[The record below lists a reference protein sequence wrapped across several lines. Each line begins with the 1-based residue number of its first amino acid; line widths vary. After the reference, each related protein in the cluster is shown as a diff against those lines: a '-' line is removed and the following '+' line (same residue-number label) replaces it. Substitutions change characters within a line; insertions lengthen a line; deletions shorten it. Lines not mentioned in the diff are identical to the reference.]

1 MKKLGSVFLL
11 LSLVTVLFTK
21 TAFSDTFACMETD
34 RVGYNTS
41 ANMEITKFKLQRFVL
56 SVNDELNLMS
66 SKKIQFHESLVKC
79 VFDKKYSEV
88 LCHNGLTRTLNFNT
102 DTLKFVYAG
111 IPTSEDDPFLS
122 YGDCERF

>member
-34 RVGYNTS
+34 NVGYDTS
-41 ANMEITKFKLQRFVL
+41 ANMEFSKFKLKRFVL
-56 SVNDELNLMS
+56 TVNDELNLMS
-66 SKKIQFHESLVKC
+66 SKKIKFHKSLVKC
-79 VFDKKYSEV
+79 VFDKEYSEL
-88 LCHNGLTRTLNFNT
+88 LCHSGLTRSLNFNT
-102 DTLKFVYAG
+102 DTLKFVLAAL
-111 IPTSEDDPFLS
+111 PTTDDDPFLS